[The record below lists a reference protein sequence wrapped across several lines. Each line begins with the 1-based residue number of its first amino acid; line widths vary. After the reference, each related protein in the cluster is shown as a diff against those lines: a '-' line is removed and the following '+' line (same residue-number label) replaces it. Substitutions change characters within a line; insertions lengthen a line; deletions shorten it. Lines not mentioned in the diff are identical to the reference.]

1 MVRPKVDDARL
12 ADAIED
18 SRIAY
23 ERAEPRFFDYLQDD
37 VRVYNLN
44 SVEPMVG
51 RKEFETAFMPAF
63 KRKRNVKVIES
74 DVRESGDQAVLA
86 QTLEVSDEQED
97 VALCVRQTVV
107 WEQEDAEWR
116 VSHIHVTL
124 VGQPVMASERLPESA
139 TAVRVLNER
148 IATVAACVGVA
159 Q

>member
-1 MVRPKVDDARL
+1 MGRAKDAGL
-12 ADAIED
+12 AHAIED

-23 ERAEPRFFDYLQDD
+23 EKAEPRFFDYLQDD

-44 SVEPMVG
+44 SIEPMVG
-51 RKEFETAFMPAF
+51 REEFESAFRPTF
-63 KRKRNVKVIES
+63 ERKRNVKVIDS

-86 QTLEVSDEQED
+86 QTIEVSDEQND

-107 WEQEDAEWR
+107 WEEDEDRWR
-116 VSHIHVTL
+116 INHIHVAL
-124 VGQPVMASERLPESA
+124 VGQPIMVAEKRPASVE
-139 TAVRVLNER
+139 AVRVLNER